1 MFGGLPPGS
10 TRPRPWLSMGGFP
23 QQPSG
28 TVPPQ
33 QSSGGMGG
41 MGGPQAGNNA
51 LDMLSGLNNRFNGMF
66 GGGRQPQQPYQSYVE
81 RMGGMPGLSGILQK
95 GAPTM
100 QRDPATAMKN
110 PYWETRQAPPTDWQK
125 QMTEMT
131 AQIQALRNAPQQQQQ
146 QPGPQDWM
154 RGLINQGS

>member
-23 QQPSG
+23 QQPSS

-33 QSSGGMGG
+33 QSSGGMGMG
-41 MGGPQAGNNA
+41 MG
-51 LDMLSGLNNRFNGMF
+51 M
-66 GGGRQPQQPYQSYVE
+66 GRQQPYQSYVE

-110 PYWETRQAPPTDWQK
+110 PYWEARQASPMDWQK
-125 QMTEMT
+125 QMAEMT

-146 QPGPQDWM
+146 PGPQDWM
-154 RGLINQGS
+154 QGLINQGS

>member
-23 QQPSG
+23 QQPSS

-33 QSSGGMGG
+33 QSSGGMGMG
-41 MGGPQAGNNA
+41 MG
-51 LDMLSGLNNRFNGMF
+51 M
-66 GGGRQPQQPYQSYVE
+66 GRQQPYQSYVE

-100 QRDPATAMKN
+100 QRDPSTAMKN
-110 PYWETRQAPPTDWQK
+110 PYWEARQAPPTDWQK

-131 AQIQALRNAPQQQQQ
+131 AQIQALRNAPQQPQ

-154 RGLINQGS
+154 QGLINQGS

>member
-10 TRPRPWLSMGGFP
+10 TRPRPWLSQGGLP

-28 TVPPQ
+28 AVPPQ
-33 QSSGGMGG
+33 QPPMGGMGG
-41 MGGPQAGNNA
+41 MGG
-51 LDMLSGLNNRFNGMF
+51 MGM
-66 GGGRQPQQPYQSYVE
+66 GMGRQQPYQSYVE

-110 PYWETRQAPPTDWQK
+110 PYWEARQASPMDWQK
-125 QMTEMT
+125 QMAEMT

-146 QPGPQDWM
+146 QAQPGFQEWM
-154 RGLINQGS
+154 SGLINQGS

>member
-10 TRPRPWLSMGGFP
+10 TRPRPWLSMGGLP

-28 TVPPQ
+28 AVPPQ
-33 QSSGGMGG
+33 QPSGGMGMG
-41 MGGPQAGNNA
+41 MG
-51 LDMLSGLNNRFNGMF
+51 M
-66 GGGRQPQQPYQSYVE
+66 GRQQPYQSYVE